1 LTSFPVI
8 KELVVSAGNSVQITL
23 PKNEVQLNAFVL
35 PEPDAG
41 KNPLNLFSVFIYND
55 IYIHLFILKVL

>member
-1 LTSFPVI
+1 M
-8 KELVVSAGNSVQITL
+8 VSAGNSVQITL

-41 KNPLNLFSVFIYND
+41 KTSTKFVQCF
-55 IYIHLFILKVL
+55 HL

>member
-1 LTSFPVI
+1 M
-8 KELVVSAGNSVQITL
+8 VSAGNSVQITL